1 MVVYFNFNIVL
12 CVTVAHKVLILRKYV
27 DTPSVLIVEVW
38 NYEKKE
44 IFMIYP
50 ILIRDP
56 VFEPRIQISKVG
68 EHSMVKTKIKEQITY
83 TKWHNYFYFFL

>member
-1 MVVYFNFNIVL
+1 
-12 CVTVAHKVLILRKYV
+12 
-27 DTPSVLIVEVW
+27 
-38 NYEKKE
+38 
-44 IFMIYP
+44 MIYP

-83 TKWHNYFYFFL
+83 TK